1 MKDAV
6 LDIKEADFYIWKLSW
21 EINECGGGEGTK
33 KKGQIP
39 R

>member
-21 EINECGGGEGTK
+21 EINEFRGTK
-33 KKGQIP
+33 KAKFHVK
-39 R
+39 

>member
-21 EINECGGGEGTK
+21 EINECGGTK
-33 KKGQIP
+33 KAKFHVK
-39 R
+39 

>member
-1 MKDAV
+1 MKDKV

-21 EINECGGGEGTK
+21 EINECRG

>member
-21 EINECGGGEGTK
+21 EINECVGGGD